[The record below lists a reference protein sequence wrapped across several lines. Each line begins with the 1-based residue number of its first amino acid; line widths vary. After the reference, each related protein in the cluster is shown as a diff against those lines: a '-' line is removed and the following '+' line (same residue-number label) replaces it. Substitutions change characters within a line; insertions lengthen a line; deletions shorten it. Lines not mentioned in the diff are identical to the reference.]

1 MATRR
6 RAPVPARPRA
16 PTAGGSARR
25 RHEPITTIEDD
36 RNPQQPSPPEHAI
49 PEDRRRLI
57 ADLLLA
63 TGAVTVAHVESRF
76 GVSAMTARRDLHE
89 LERRGLARRTH
100 GGAVLPTVASHED
113 SFDRRMTLAA
123 EAKQL
128 LAGAAVRLLGPHET
142 VFLDSSTTSYFVA
155 REIVE
160 SGLAVTVLTNSLPV
174 MSLLAAE
181 AGPNVELI
189 GVGGTLRALT
199 RSFVGAAATRTVN
212 EHYGDRLFLSAKAV
226 VDGDTLTDADSL
238 EADVKRTMIAHVR
251 DAVLL
256 IDGSKLNVRGLV
268 AIAPLAQIALVLATG
283 LEPEQAALLER
294 SGTTVEI
301 VGAAGGTGAAAASPP
316 PPPSRA
322 GLRPQ
327 A

>member
-1 MATRR
+1 L
-6 RAPVPARPRA
+6 
-16 PTAGGSARR
+16 
-25 RHEPITTIEDD
+25 
-36 RNPQQPSPPEHAI
+36 PPEPAI
-49 PEDRRRLI
+49 PEDRRRVI

-63 TGAVTVAHVESRF
+63 TGAVTVAQVESRF

-100 GGAVLPTVASHED
+100 GGAVLPAVASHED
-113 SFDRRMTLAA
+113 SFDRRLQLATD
-123 EAKQL
+123 AKRL
-128 LAGAAVRLLGPHET
+128 LAQAAVAMLSPHET

-155 REIVE
+155 REIVDA
-160 SGLAVTVLTNSLPV
+160 GVAVTVLTNSLPV

-212 EHYGDRLFLSAKAV
+212 EHYGDRLFLSVKGI

-238 EADVKRTMIAHVR
+238 EADVKRTMIAHAR

-256 IDGSKLNVRGLV
+256 IDGSKMNIRGLV
-268 AIAPLAQIALVLATG
+268 AIAPLSQIALVLAAG
-283 LEPEQAALLER
+283 ISAEQAATIER
-294 SGTTVEI
+294 AGTTVEI
-301 VGAAGGTGAAAASPP
+301 VHRGEPAITTAPA
-316 PPPSRA
+316 
-322 GLRPQ
+322 
-327 A
+327 

>member
-1 MATRR
+1 MHTQARMLQTRMR
-6 RAPVPARPRA
+6 RARERRFPGDAERRPADA
-16 PTAGGSARR
+16 PT
-25 RHEPITTIEDD
+25 TIDEDTPLSE
-36 RNPQQPSPPEHAI
+36 RPAPEHAI

-63 TGAVTVAHVESRF
+63 TGAVTVAQIESRF

-100 GGAVLPTVASHED
+100 GGALLPAVASHED
-113 SFDRRMTLAA
+113 SFDRRLKLATD
-123 EAKQL
+123 AKAL
-128 LAGAAVRLLGPHET
+128 LAGAAVRMLSPHET

-155 REIVE
+155 REIVAA
-160 SGLAVTVLTNSLPV
+160 GVAVTILTNSLPV
-174 MSLLAAE
+174 MNLLASE

-212 EHYGDRLFLSAKAV
+212 EYFGDRLFLSVKGV

-238 EADVKRTMIAHVR
+238 EADVKRTMIAHAR

-268 AIAPLAQIALVLATG
+268 SIAPVSALAAVLATDIT
-283 LEPEQAALLER
+283 PDQRALLER
-294 SGTTVEI
+294 AGTTVRI
-301 VGAAGGTGAAAASPP
+301 VRAGE
-316 PPPSRA
+316 SRA
-322 GLRPQ
+322 GGVPS
-327 A
+327 

>member
-1 MATRR
+1 MAAQRAHHPASGRR
-6 RAPVPARPRA
+6 SRPLT
-16 PTAGGSARR
+16 P
-25 RHEPITTIEDD
+25 HESPTIEDAP
-36 RNPQQPSPPEHAI
+36 PQPDGPTPEHAI

-63 TGAVTVAHVESRF
+63 TGAVTVAQVESRF

-113 SFDRRMTLAA
+113 SFSRRLELAA
-123 EAKQL
+123 ASKQL
-128 LAGAAVRLLGPHET
+128 LAAAAVGMLEPHET

-160 SGLAVTVLTNSLPV
+160 RGVAVTVLTNSLPV
-174 MSLLAAE
+174 MNMLASD

-189 GVGGTLRALT
+189 GVGGTLRSLT

-212 EHYGDRLFLSAKAV
+212 EHYGDRLFLSAKGV
-226 VDGDTLTDADSL
+226 VDSDTLTDADAL
-238 EADVKRTMIAHVR
+238 EADVKRTMIAHAR

-268 AIAPLAQIALVLATG
+268 AIAPLSQIAVVLATDIT
-283 LEPEQAALLER
+283 LEQAALLER
-294 SGTTVEI
+294 AGTSVEI
-301 VGAAGGTGAAAASPP
+301 VRSADPAATGVSP
-316 PPPSRA
+316 S
-322 GLRPQ
+322 
-327 A
+327 